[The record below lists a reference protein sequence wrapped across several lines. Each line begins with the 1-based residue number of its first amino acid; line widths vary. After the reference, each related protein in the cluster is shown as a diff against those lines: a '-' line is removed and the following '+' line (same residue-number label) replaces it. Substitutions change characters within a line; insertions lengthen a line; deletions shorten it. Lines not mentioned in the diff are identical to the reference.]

1 MEEFRRR
8 YGMSAE
14 AAASLPPPAPPAAAS
29 SSGGGGGGCAAAGEP
44 ACARAE
50 LRVGRRSVYMTEA
63 AAAALEAMRR
73 GRLDGAARLL
83 QRAWRRRGRRLRRD
97 APALAASAAPAV
109 TSPSPPSPPPPRG
122 AKRRAYR
129 IVYRGDRIVSR
140 RPLAKVPIH
149 FHTRKTCLPFS
160 HTVPF
165 CELPQGLVDALS

>member
-1 MEEFRRR
+1 MAGVRPAVPTALTRRP
-8 YGMSAE
+8 
-14 AAASLPPPAPPAAAS
+14 AASLPRAS
-29 SSGGGGGGCAAAGEP
+29 GRQQQREGGGGGA
-44 ACARAE
+44 
-50 LRVGRRSVYMTEA
+50 
-63 AAAALEAMRR
+63 
-73 GRLDGAARLL
+73 
-83 QRAWRRRGRRLRRD
+83 RAWRPPAAGRRLRRD
-97 APALAASAAPAV
+97 APAAPALAASAAPAV
-109 TSPSPPSPPPPRG
+109 TSRSPPSPPPPRG